1 MNYYEILELTKE
13 ANLED
18 IKKQYRKL
26 AMKYHPDRT
35 AGDKKKEEL
44 FKNISVAYETLS
56 DPIKKKNYDNQLNSA
71 FSGDS
76 FNNGFSS
83 GQYHSFNETSF
94 GGNDFSSIFDELL
107 RQRKNQSSYS
117 GPKKIEVKLDF
128 WEAVFGVQKQFHINY
143 TLESGKKRE
152 DDITVWIPSG
162 LNNNDM
168 LEVKSQ
174 SGDVFIL
181 ILKIPDASEDKNYK
195 KVGADLYTVLEI
207 PFTTAILGKT
217 IMFEHWDSSLE
228 IKIPAGIESGQL
240 IRLKSKGIKAEP
252 KFGDLYIEIKVKIP
266 KKINKQ
272 LKEKIE
278 QLEKDL
284 GEQSNLEGINSSW
297 KVGKK

>member
-56 DPIKKKNYDNQLNSA
+56 DPVKKKNYDSQLKGA
-71 FSGDS
+71 FS
-76 FNNGFSS
+76 NNGFSG
-83 GQYHSFNETSF
+83 GQYSSFNDSNF

-107 RQRKNQSSYS
+107 RQRKSQSFYS

-168 LEVKSQ
+168 LEVTSQ
-174 SGDVFIL
+174 SGDTFVL
-181 ILKIPDASEDKNYK
+181 ILKIPDTSEDKNYK

-217 IMFEHWDSSLE
+217 VMFEHWDSSLE

-240 IRLKSKGIKAEP
+240 IRLKSKGVKAEP
-252 KFGDLYIEIKVKIP
+252 KFGDLYIEIRVKIP

-272 LKEKIE
+272 LKEQIE
-278 QLEKDL
+278 QLAKDL
-284 GEQSNLEGINSSW
+284 GDESNLDNINNSW
-297 KVGKK
+297 KATKK